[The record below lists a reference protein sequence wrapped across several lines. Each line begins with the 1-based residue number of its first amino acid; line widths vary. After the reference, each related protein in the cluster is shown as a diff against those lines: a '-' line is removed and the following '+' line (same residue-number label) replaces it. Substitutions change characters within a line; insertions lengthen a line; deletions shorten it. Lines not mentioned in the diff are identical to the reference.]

1 MSRRTLILILVF
13 MFSLA
18 CTLTS
23 TPISPTAIATN
34 VPTNTVSALTPTQ
47 TASKTPTETLTL
59 IPLPTETASPF
70 PSNTA
75 LPTVASLKAR
85 VTADRLS
92 CRYGPGPEYLFLFAF
107 RGGAN
112 IDLIG
117 RVDAGNWDWVLVE
130 NQVPCWIS
138 ADFIEV
144 QGDILSLPVLYPDGA
159 KLPITPY
166 YPPSEVTSAKRNPL
180 TNEITLSWVEI
191 PVSLGDYEDDS
202 MQTYIIEVWRCEGG
216 QLIFDPLATRLTYIS
231 FVDETGCTE
240 PSYGRVWVQ
249 EKHGYAGPAE
259 IPWPE

>member
-1 MSRRTLILILVF
+1 MSRRTLILILVV

-18 CTLTS
+18 CTLIS
-23 TPISPTAIATN
+23 KPISPTAIATN
-34 VPTNTVSALTPTQ
+34 VPTNTVLALTPTQ

-59 IPLPTETASPF
+59 TPLPTETASLF

-92 CRYGPGPEYLFLFAF
+92 CRYGRGPEYLFLFAF

-112 IDLIG
+112 VDLIG

-144 QGDILSLPVLYPDGA
+144 QGDILSLPVRYPDGA

-191 PVSLGDYEDDS
+191 PVSPGDYEDDS

-231 FVDETGCTE
+231 FVDEPGCTE
-240 PSYGRVWVQ
+240 LSYGRVWIQ

-259 IPWPE
+259 IPWPD